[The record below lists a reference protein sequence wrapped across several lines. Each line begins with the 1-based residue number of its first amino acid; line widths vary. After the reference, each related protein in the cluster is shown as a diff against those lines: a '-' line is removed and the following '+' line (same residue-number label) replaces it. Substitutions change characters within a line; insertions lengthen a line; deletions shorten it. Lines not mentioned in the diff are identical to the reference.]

1 MKNWCG
7 YSKKELKIIRD
18 FIHEINEDIGV
29 RISTGKN
36 WKCIIPW
43 YRLYLG
49 AKKQPQWIEDLRIKW
64 CSQQEFYDSQVN
76 MNIISLLH
84 EIGHFQTLDL
94 EEWLERNEIEQE
106 IEEEYANSE
115 TMTMEELNFKYFDIP
130 NEYKATKWAFEYYK
144 ANKSKC
150 ENLAKLIKV

>member
-7 YSKKELKIIRD
+7 YNKKELKLIRD
-18 FIHEINEDIGV
+18 FIHEVNNEIIV
-29 RISTGKN
+29 RISTDKS
-36 WKCIIPW
+36 WKCVLP
-43 YRLYLG
+43 LYKLFLG
-49 AKKQPQWIEDLRIKW
+49 AKKQEQWVEEIRLNW
-64 CSQQEFYDSQVN
+64 CKEQDFYCEAN

-84 EIGHFQTLDL
+84 EIGHFQTFNL
-94 EEWLERNEIEQE
+94 EEWQDRNKQVNELQNLYCEDKID
-106 IEEEYANSE
+106 
-115 TMTMEELNFKYFDIP
+115 MLELNCKYFDLP

>member
-7 YSKKELKIIRD
+7 YNKKELKLIRD
-18 FIHEINEDIGV
+18 FIHEVNNEIVV
-29 RISTGKN
+29 RISTDKS
-36 WKCIIPW
+36 WKCVLP
-43 YRLYLG
+43 LYKLFLG
-49 AKKQPQWIEDLRIKW
+49 AKKQEQWVEEIRLNW
-64 CSQQEFYDSQVN
+64 CKEQEFYCKAN

-84 EIGHFQTLDL
+84 EIGHFQTFNL
-94 EEWLERNEIEQE
+94 EEWQDRNKQVNELQNLYCEDKID
-106 IEEEYANSE
+106 
-115 TMTMEELNFKYFDIP
+115 MLELNYKYFDLP

>member
-7 YSKKELKIIRD
+7 YNKKELKLIRD
-18 FIHEINEDIGV
+18 FIHEVNNEIIV
-29 RISTGKN
+29 RISTDKS
-36 WKCIIPW
+36 WKCVLP
-43 YRLYLG
+43 LYKLFLG
-49 AKKQPQWIEDLRIKW
+49 AKKQEQWVEEIRLNW
-64 CSQQEFYDSQVN
+64 CKEQEFYCEAN

-84 EIGHFQTLDL
+84 EIGHFQTFNL
-94 EEWLERNEIEQE
+94 EEWQDRNKQVNELQNLYCEDKI
-106 IEEEYANSE
+106 N
-115 TMTMEELNFKYFDIP
+115 MLELNYKYFDLP

>member
-7 YSKKELKIIRD
+7 YNKKELKLIRD
-18 FIHEINEDIGV
+18 FIHEVNNEIVV
-29 RISTGKN
+29 RISTDKS
-36 WKCIIPW
+36 WKCVLP
-43 YRLYLG
+43 LYKLFLG
-49 AKKQPQWIEDLRIKW
+49 AKKQEQWVEEIRLNW
-64 CSQQEFYDSQVN
+64 CKEQEFYCKAN

-84 EIGHFQTLDL
+84 EIGHFQTFNL
-94 EEWLERNEIEQE
+94 EEWQDRNKQVNELQNLYCEDKID
-106 IEEEYANSE
+106 
-115 TMTMEELNFKYFDIP
+115 MLELNCKYFDLP

>member
-7 YSKKELKIIRD
+7 YNKKELKLIRD
-18 FIHEINEDIGV
+18 FIHEVNNEIIV
-29 RISTGKN
+29 RIATDKN
-36 WKCIIPW
+36 WSCKLP
-43 YRLYLG
+43 LYKLFLG
-49 AKKQPQWIEDLRIKW
+49 AKKQEQWVEEIRLNW
-64 CSQQEFYDSQVN
+64 CKEQEFYCEAN

-84 EIGHFQTLDL
+84 EIGHFQTFNI
-94 EEWLERNEIEQE
+94 EEWQDRNKRVNELQNLYCENKID
-106 IEEEYANSE
+106 
-115 TMTMEELNFKYFDIP
+115 MLELNCKYFNLP

>member
-7 YSKKELKIIRD
+7 YNKKELKLIRD
-18 FIHEINEDIGV
+18 FIHEVNNEIIV
-29 RISTGKN
+29 RISTDKS
-36 WKCIIPW
+36 WKCVLP
-43 YRLYLG
+43 LYKLFLG
-49 AKKQPQWIEDLRIKW
+49 AKKQEQWVEEIRLNW
-64 CSQQEFYDSQVN
+64 CKEQEFYCEAN

-84 EIGHFQTLDL
+84 EIGHFQTFNL
-94 EEWLERNEIEQE
+94 EEWQDRNKQVNELQNLYCEDKID
-106 IEEEYANSE
+106 
-115 TMTMEELNFKYFDIP
+115 MLELNCKYFDLP

>member
-7 YSKKELKIIRD
+7 YNKKELKLIRD
-18 FIHEINEDIGV
+18 FIHEVNNEIVV
-29 RISTGKN
+29 RISTDKS
-36 WKCIIPW
+36 WKCVLP
-43 YRLYLG
+43 LYKLFLG
-49 AKKQPQWIEDLRIKW
+49 AKKQEQWVEEIRLNW
-64 CSQQEFYDSQVN
+64 CKEQEFYCKAN

-84 EIGHFQTLDL
+84 EIGHFQTFNI
-94 EEWLERNEIEQE
+94 EEWQDRNKQVNELQNLYCENKID
-106 IEEEYANSE
+106 
-115 TMTMEELNFKYFDIP
+115 MLELNCKYFNLP